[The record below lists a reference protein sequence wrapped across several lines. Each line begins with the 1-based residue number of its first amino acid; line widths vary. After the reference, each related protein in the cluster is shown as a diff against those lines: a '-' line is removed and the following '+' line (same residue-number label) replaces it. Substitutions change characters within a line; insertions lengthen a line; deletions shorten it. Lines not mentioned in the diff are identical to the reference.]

1 VKVLLLRAN
10 VGGATTITLGD
21 EVDKTNLITKWDGP
35 TPERAVQIAQGCR
48 WVDIEPFD
56 RANEQNTLTIEVTRR
71 YLTADEC
78 ALGALHE
85 QARLR
90 GQWQVFFWIG
100 YSKNWIKNGIVRV
113 TSRGREGMLW
123 NITYQ
128 ITGGRVR
135 ESLNDT
141 L

>member
-1 VKVLLLRAN
+1 VKVILIRGG
-10 VGGATTITLGD
+10 VGGQVVIVLGD

-48 WVDIEPFD
+48 WVDVEPYD
-56 RANEQNTLTIEVTRR
+56 RANEQNTLTLEVTRR
-71 YLTADEC
+71 YSTADEC

-90 GQWQVFFWIG
+90 GQWGVYFYIG
-100 YSKNWIKNGIVRV
+100 SNRNWIKNTVVRV
-113 TSRGREGMLW
+113 TSRGREGVLW

-135 ESLNDT
+135 EALSDML
-141 L
+141 

>member
-1 VKVLLLRAN
+1 MKVILKRGN
-10 VGGATTITLGD
+10 VGGVTTITLGD

-48 WVDIEPFD
+48 WVDIEPYD

-78 ALGALHE
+78 SLGALHE

-100 YSKNWIKNGIVRV
+100 TTKNWIKNGTVRV
-113 TSRGREGMLW
+113 TSRGRECVLW